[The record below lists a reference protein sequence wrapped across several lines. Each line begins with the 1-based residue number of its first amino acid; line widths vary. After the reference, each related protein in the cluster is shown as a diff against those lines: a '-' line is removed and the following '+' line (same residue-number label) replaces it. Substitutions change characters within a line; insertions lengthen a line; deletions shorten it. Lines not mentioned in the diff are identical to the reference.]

1 MNIPAAL
8 QPPRTAW
15 VVSVNAGQARALLC
29 GQRTLASAIGKRSVS
44 GPATAALSTTPQGHP
59 WPSVAIHRLGLT
71 QDEQVD
77 LSVHGGLD
85 KAIYAFPSEHYPAW
99 AARQRTEQ
107 ARHAQQPG
115 LFDTSLPWGFM
126 GENLSLC
133 GLTETDVH
141 VGDTLHFDSGCVL
154 RVTQPREPCH
164 KFVAIMGYPQ
174 AARDM
179 VVAGHCGWYLAV
191 NVPGEV
197 RAGMQATLRP
207 GPGGPTIAESIQA
220 KRRKNSV

>member
-1 MNIPAAL
+1 
-8 QPPRTAW
+8 
-15 VVSVNAGQARALLC
+15 
-29 GQRTLASAIGKRSVS
+29 
-44 GPATAALSTTPQGHP
+44 
-59 WPSVAIHRLGLT
+59 VAIHRLGLT

-99 AARQRTEQ
+99 AARKQGQQ
-107 ARHAQQPG
+107 ARHSQQSS
-115 LFDTSLPWGFM
+115 LFDTPLPWGFM

-133 GLTETDVH
+133 GLTETDVR

-179 VVAGHCGWYLAV
+179 VMSGHSGWYLAV
-191 NVPGEV
+191 NMPGEV
-197 RAGMQATLRP
+197 SAGMRAMLHP
-207 GPGGPTIAESIQA
+207 GSGGPTIAERVQA
-220 KRRKNSV
+220 RRHKHAI

>member
-1 MNIPAAL
+1 MTHHTPL
-8 QPPRTAW
+8 RPLLSAW
-15 VVSVNAGQARALLC
+15 VVSVNAGQAAPLRC
-29 GQRTLASAIGKRSVS
+29 GQRTLASAIGKRSIS
-44 GPATAALSTTPQGHP
+44 GPAPAALSTAPQGIP
-59 WPSVAIHRLGLT
+59 WPRIAVHRLGLA

-77 LSVHGGLD
+77 LAVHGGLD

-99 AARQRTEQ
+99 VASKQGGLVHHAPQ
-107 ARHAQQPG
+107 AG
-115 LFDTSLPWGFM
+115 LFDTTMPWGFM

-133 GLTETDVH
+133 GLTETDVRI
-141 VGDTLHFDSGCVL
+141 GDTLHFDSGCVL

-179 VVAGHCGWYLAV
+179 VMSGHSGWYLAV

-197 RAGMQATLRP
+197 SAGMRATLHP
-207 GPGGPTIAESIQA
+207 GPGGPTIAERVQA
-220 KRRKNSV
+220 RRYKHAT